1 MEDTGPRAESQIG
14 ACEQGH
20 AWVRRY
26 VRKLVSIA
34 KREWSGSPFVESF
47 VGSKTP
53 AKLRGRERDTALSA
67 YSVPAIYG
75 PRSPGNKA
83 RTNTQ
88 RLRPSAWSAPWTH
101 SNMGIQCSSAL
112 PGLADGRSD
121 HIWGRAGGVGLQCDV
136 QEKSLTGNDGL
147 KSAQTKG
154 ISMAM
159 I

>member
-1 MEDTGPRAESQIG
+1 
-14 ACEQGH
+14 
-20 AWVRRY
+20 
-26 VRKLVSIA
+26 
-34 KREWSGSPFVESF
+34 
-47 VGSKTP
+47 
-53 AKLRGRERDTALSA
+53 
-67 YSVPAIYG
+67 
-75 PRSPGNKA
+75 
-83 RTNTQ
+83 
-88 RLRPSAWSAPWTH
+88 
-101 SNMGIQCSSAL
+101 MGIQCSSAL